1 MGCGIYSVERRGAFF
16 RLSKSLDRDTVARG
30 ASLLRLAL
38 GEALG
43 VFGPRAFGL
52 DVDWVPV
59 EELATR

>member
-1 MGCGIYSVERRGAFF
+1 MRIFAIS
-16 RLSKSLDRDTVARG
+16 TPPI
-30 ASLLRLAL
+30 LRTR
-38 GEALG
+38 EALA